1 MPLERYQNKMRKRCN
16 VDSLNLS
23 SETTE
28 SIFFYHADY
37 TIETVKS
44 RSVFNP
50 KVWSTTFGKSLT
62 KNIIEAKIIHTY
74 LGLTLPLKTFS
85 VTPKSQ
91 TLEFAGLHGY
101 NERSRLLVQHLQE
114 LESQLQYAKVTRL
127 DVAIDF
133 KHRIPKSI
141 IKALSKHR
149 KPLPHKNSIYYKTDA
164 ELEKKK
170 RTNTYMDIKVYDKA
184 LKEKLD
190 YPLYRLE
197 FVFKGRYFKDVLFK
211 DIETSYKKMEKSI
224 KKATGLSVKIEPILT
239 RVSY

>member
-1 MPLERYQNKMRKRCN
+1 MSHQAMC
-16 VDSLNLS
+16 DSLNLR
-23 SETTE
+23 SESME
-28 SIFFYHADY
+28 AIFIHSENYI
-37 TIETVKS
+37 IETVKS
-44 RSVFNP
+44 RSIFKP
-50 KVWSTTFGKSLT
+50 KAWSTTFGKSLT
-62 KNIIEAKIIHTY
+62 KNIIEAKVIYTY
-74 LGLTLPLKTFS
+74 LGLTLPLKTFA

-127 DVAIDF
+127 DIAIDF
-133 KHRIPKSI
+133 KGKIPKSI

-149 KPLPHKNSIYYKTDA
+149 EPFRWKNTTYYKTPK
-164 ELEKKK
+164 EK
-170 RTNTYMDIKVYDKA
+170 RSNPFMDIKIYDKA
-184 LKEKLD
+184 LHAKLD

>member
-1 MPLERYQNKMRKRCN
+1 MRYKRVN
-16 VDSLNLS
+16 IDSLNLS
-23 SETTE
+23 SETME
-28 SIFFYHADY
+28 SIFFYHQDY
-37 TIETVKS
+37 IIETVKS
-44 RSVFNP
+44 RSVFSP
-50 KVWSTTFGKSLT
+50 KVWSATFGKALT
-62 KNIIEAKIIHTY
+62 RNIIEAKIIHTY
-74 LGLTLPLKTFS
+74 LGLTLPLKTFA

-114 LESQLQYAKVTRL
+114 LESQLQYAKVTRI
-127 DVAIDF
+127 DIAIDF
-133 KHRIPKSI
+133 KGKIPKSI

-149 KPLPHKNSIYYKTDA
+149 EPFKWKNTTYYKTDA

-170 RTNTYMDIKVYDKA
+170 RTNTYMDVKIYNKA
-184 LKEKLD
+184 LHAKLD

-239 RVSY
+239 RVS